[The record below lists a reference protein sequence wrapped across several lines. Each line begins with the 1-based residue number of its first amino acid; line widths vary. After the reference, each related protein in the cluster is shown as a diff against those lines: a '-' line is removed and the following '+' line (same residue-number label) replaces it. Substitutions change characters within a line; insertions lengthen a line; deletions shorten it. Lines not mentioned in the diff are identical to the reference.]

1 MKGGRLTLATILG
14 LDVLE
19 ATLERAVS
27 LLLVEVLGGGVVG
40 LGAGGEEIWK
50 EKCGKWTRGWVR
62 DTDDEGEGRGK
73 G

>member
-1 MKGGRLTLATILG
+1 MKGGRLTLATVLG

-27 LLLVEVLGGGVVG
+27 LLLVEVLGRGVVG

-50 EKCGKWTRGWVR
+50 EKEREGVRGL
-62 DTDDEGEGRGK
+62 GK
-73 G
+73 GGRSE